1 VLIGGVVFVAVVVLI
16 VVNVGST
23 PGQSG
28 NSTTTSSLA
37 GADAQ
42 HGSTTTSVT
51 SSPAAIGTQ
60 AAGSSGLAAVESGVL
75 PWTLARPLSREVVVP
90 GSGSGSVVVLG
101 GLTSANASSASVV
114 TIGVPAG
121 TAAPAGSLTTGTH
134 DAAGAVLGGR
144 ALVFGGGAA
153 TSFSTVEAI
162 PLPAPG
168 SATTASVTGQLPQP
182 RSDDAAVTVG
192 RTAYVIGGYDG
203 SRADPQVLATT
214 NGSTFRVVGSL
225 PVPVRYPAVAAVG
238 PAIYVFGGEQVGGTA
253 VNAIQRIDTQSGAIT
268 VVGHLP
274 VPLSGAAA
282 VTLGGVVYVAGGLN
296 GTADA
301 STIYA
306 FDARHAKA
314 LVAGQ
319 LIAPVAN
326 AAVATVGDTA
336 WLIGGESG
344 TTPTTVVQML
354 RPNTKFGVA
363 GSAGAGS
370 PYYGQKLLIA
380 DRGNNRLL
388 VLDDTGAITWTYPNP
403 PSMPPPPGPGGFYFP
418 DDAFF
423 IHHGTAI
430 ISNQEENET
439 IVQIG
444 YPSGKILWSYGHPSV
459 TGSSPGYLHEPD
471 DAYLLKNGN
480 VTVADA
486 DNCRIIAISPSGS
499 VLSQVGTTGSCVH
512 NPPTSLGGPNGDTP
526 LANGDVL
533 ISETHGSFISEYT
546 QTGSLVWTTHLAIG
560 YPSDPQQ
567 IGPDLYLCADYEH
580 PGGIIEFNR
589 AGQILYQYRA
599 PSGVNELNQPSLVE
613 LLPSGVFMINDDYRN
628 RMAAIDP
635 TTQALVWN
643 YGVPD
648 ASGTAA
654 GHLNIPDGFDILNP
668 DGSAPLHPQTG

>member
-1 VLIGGVVFVAVVVLI
+1 MIF
-16 VVNVGST
+16 
-23 PGQSG
+23 
-28 NSTTTSSLA
+28 
-37 GADAQ
+37 
-42 HGSTTTSVT
+42 
-51 SSPAAIGTQ
+51 
-60 AAGSSGLAAVESGVL
+60 
-75 PWTLARPLSREVVVP
+75 
-90 GSGSGSVVVLG
+90 
-101 GLTSANASSASVV
+101 ASVV
-114 TIGVPAG
+114 LPS
-121 TAAPAGSLTTGTH
+121 P
-134 DAAGAVLGGR
+134 GG
-144 ALVFGGGAA
+144 
-153 TSFSTVEAI
+153 
-162 PLPAPG
+162 PP
-168 SATTASVTGQLPQP
+168 
-182 RSDDAAVTVG
+182 
-192 RTAYVIGGYDG
+192 
-203 SRADPQVLATT
+203 
-214 NGSTFRVVGSL
+214 N
-225 PVPVRYPAVAAVG
+225 
-238 PAIYVFGGEQVGGTA
+238 
-253 VNAIQRIDTQSGAIT
+253 
-268 VVGHLP
+268 
-274 VPLSGAAA
+274 
-282 VTLGGVVYVAGGLN
+282 
-296 GTADA
+296 
-301 STIYA
+301 
-306 FDARHAKA
+306 
-314 LVAGQ
+314 
-319 LIAPVAN
+319 
-326 AAVATVGDTA
+326 
-336 WLIGGESG
+336 
-344 TTPTTVVQML
+344 VQML

-430 ISNQEENET
+430 ISNQEQNET

-459 TGSSPGYLHEPD
+459 PGSSPGYLHEPD

-512 NPPTSLGGPNGDTP
+512 NPPTALGGPNGDTP

-599 PSGVNELNQPSLVE
+599 PSGINELNQPSLVE

-654 GHLNIPDGFDILNP
+654 GYLNIPDGFDILNP

>member
-1 VLIGGVVFVAVVVLI
+1 M
-16 VVNVGST
+16 
-23 PGQSG
+23 
-28 NSTTTSSLA
+28 
-37 GADAQ
+37 
-42 HGSTTTSVT
+42 
-51 SSPAAIGTQ
+51 
-60 AAGSSGLAAVESGVL
+60 
-75 PWTLARPLSREVVVP
+75 
-90 GSGSGSVVVLG
+90 
-101 GLTSANASSASVV
+101 
-114 TIGVPAG
+114 
-121 TAAPAGSLTTGTH
+121 
-134 DAAGAVLGGR
+134 
-144 ALVFGGGAA
+144 
-153 TSFSTVEAI
+153 
-162 PLPAPG
+162 
-168 SATTASVTGQLPQP
+168 
-182 RSDDAAVTVG
+182 
-192 RTAYVIGGYDG
+192 
-203 SRADPQVLATT
+203 
-214 NGSTFRVVGSL
+214 
-225 PVPVRYPAVAAVG
+225 PVRYPAVAAVG
-238 PAIYVFGGEQVGGTA
+238 AAIYVFGGEQVGGTA
-253 VNAIQRIDTQSGAIT
+253 VDAIQRIDTRSGAIT

-274 VPLSGAAA
+274 QPLSGAAA
-282 VTLGGVVYVAGGLN
+282 VTLGGVVYVAGGLE

-306 FDARHAKA
+306 YDARRGEA

-326 AAVATVGDTA
+326 AAIAAVGDTA

-344 TTPTTVVQML
+344 ATPTTVVQML
-354 RPNTKFGVA
+354 EPNSKFGVA
-363 GSAGAGS
+363 GLPGAGS

-388 VLDDTGAITWTYPNP
+388 VLDDTGAVTWTYPNP

-423 IHHGTAI
+423 IRHGTAI
-430 ISNQEENET
+430 IANQEQNET
-439 IVQIG
+439 VVEIG
-444 YPSGKILWSYGHPSV
+444 YPSGKLLWSYGHPSIP
-459 TGSSPGYLHEPD
+459 GSSPGYLHEPD
-471 DAYLLKNGN
+471 DAYLLKDGN

-486 DNCRIIAISPSGS
+486 DNCRIITISPKGS

-512 NPPTSLGGPNGDTP
+512 DPPKALGGPNGDTP

-546 QTGSLVWTTHLAIG
+546 QTGSLVWTTHLPIG

-589 AGQILYQYRA
+589 AGQVLYQYRVT
-599 PSGVNELNQPSLVE
+599 SGIGELDQPSLVE
-613 LLPSGVFMINDDYRN
+613 LLPSGVFMTNDDYRD

-648 ASGTAA
+648 VAGTAA
-654 GHLNIPDGFDILNP
+654 GSLDIPDGFDILNP